1 MFDVLVIN
9 IENRPGR
16 LIQREVAA
24 LDEDLLL
31 DLVAGK
37 IILLLKAT

>member
-1 MFDVLVIN
+1 LKH
-9 IENRPGR
+9 RLGR